1 MAENV
6 NIPLGDGTNFQAPAW
21 ATETTL
27 NAILSAIDVLAKTS
41 EADKKAL
48 KQIAKDT
55 ADGNDV
61 DKDLLAQINAS
72 GATQKNL
79 LKEMEEGN
87 KENRTMFSGL
97 KGLFLGLGA
106 TIGTLATSA
115 FLLAKGLGEDT
126 RNLDGGLA
134 IDLID
139 SNAVNFSRNLRTLG
153 ISADDIAGKM
163 GAASETIAVLGR
175 NQYMDMTSA
184 IMGLTGA
191 GANFGKSLAEITDAL
206 DEDLALQQSAGILQN
221 LNDGLQAK
229 RSANLF
235 EMQLKSTTMLG
246 KSIDDIRNA
255 GRDSIT
261 DNGSI
266 QLLLQSMGE
275 AGPKFNT
282 AIQQMTGELSASG
295 VSQGFINAMT
305 NASLETVAFSTDAG
319 TELFNALTILDGNAK
334 DLDITGTIQEINELS
349 KGTPA
354 QVEKAQKLMAGIAP
368 SMREAAQAMSADQIE
383 SMRVLLE
390 QAGPLGQQ
398 LAISFGQLSQAI
410 PKPGVFNA
418 LAVASATL
426 DNSMA
431 MFNGALAGVTGNL
444 TGAFATGITG
454 FLDAFTRGKGDLDEN
469 NKEITTGQASIFR
482 TFSNAMMNI
491 NDAFTELWKNVNKT
505 GGKFTSFSDML
516 QKKINPIITAMGTS
530 MATWISSITVENI
543 SDYVDSMIYAFRTIA
558 AIGSALYK
566 AFSWTVGLLI
576 DTDSVQKEDADGN
589 PMLDT
594 DGKPIMEDQFDLV
607 GTIVNG
613 LLIATAYATVK
624 KAFGG
629 LFAGG
634 LGLASK
640 IPGVGKLFGQGK
652 AAEATGKSFGK
663 GAAGMLAFGAAA
675 AGVGIALFGISD
687 AMETFKDMSWEEIR
701 KGVVGITVALIP
713 FAVAIGLLA
722 WAGTGPQAIGL
733 WSIAGVLAAIG
744 VAAAGIGVAAGGIS
758 MLVDSFSNTAE
769 EDAMLLDNQ
778 TTNIKELAE
787 IDAGKLQSTAKGID
801 AMAVSMVAFGNATN
815 DGWFSGPDISDM
827 DKIINNMQR
836 LATLN
841 GTGLVAFA
849 SGMNDLIEAIKELG
863 KLDSDEMLKDAEAVK
878 QLYASTQQGFGSRV
892 MDTVDN
898 VVNKFSGNTATPR
911 PNTATVKPVQL
922 SDANN
927 FKEMAME
934 GKDVSTALLQQIVIN
949 TSKTQKAVV
958 TLTEAST

>member
-206 DEDLALQQSAGILQN
+206 DEDLALQQSAGILGN

-295 VSQGFINAMT
+295 VSQGLINAIT

-319 TELFNALTILDGNAK
+319 TELFNALTILDGEAK
-334 DLDITGTIQEINELS
+334 GLDLTGTIKEINDLS

-354 QVEKAQKLMAGIAP
+354 QIEKAQKLMAGIAP
-368 SMREAAQAMSADQIE
+368 SMREAAQAMGTDQMLA
-383 SMRVLLE
+383 MRVLLE
-390 QAGPLGQQ
+390 RAGPLGQQ
-398 LAISFGQLSQAI
+398 LAISFGQLGQAI

-454 FLDAFTRGKGDLDEN
+454 FLDAFTRGAGDLDEN

-482 TFSNAMMNI
+482 TFSNAMMKI
-491 NDAFTELWKNVNKT
+491 NKAFTTLWGKFDST
-505 GGKFTSFSDML
+505 SGKFTSFSDML

-530 MATWISSITVENI
+530 MAKWISSITVENI

-576 DTDSVQKEDADGN
+576 DTESVQKEDAEGN
-589 PMLDT
+589 PMFDN
-594 DGKPIMEDQFDLV
+594 GKPIMEDQFDLV

-640 IPGVGKLFGQGK
+640 IPGVGKLFGGGDTGTKALKTGGK
-652 AAEATGKSFGK
+652 FGA
-663 GAAGMLAFGAAA
+663 GAVGMAAFGVAA
-675 AGVGIALFGISD
+675 AGVGIAMIGVSD
-687 AMETFKDMSWEEIR
+687 AFETFSDMEWGEFGKSISMLSL
-701 KGVVGITVALIP
+701 ALLP
-713 FAVAIGLLA
+713 FAIGIVAAGVAGIAASPGLVAIGVAL
-722 WAGTGPQAIGL
+722 
-733 WSIAGVLAAIG
+733 AGVGL
-744 VAAAGIGVAAGGIS
+744 AAAGIGAAAAGIS
-758 MLVDSFSNTAE
+758 MLFDSSAE
-769 EDAMLLDNQ
+769 NIAEQDAAVTNAERLAKLDSAQ
-778 TTNIKELAE
+778 LE
-787 IDAGKLQSTAKGID
+787 STADGITSI
-801 AMAVSMVAFGNATN
+801 AKALSAFGDATN

>member
-139 SNAVNFSRNLRTLG
+139 SNAINFSRNLRTLG

-175 NQYMDMTSA
+175 NQYVDMTSA

-206 DEDLALQQSAGILQN
+206 DEDLALQQSAGILGN

-275 AGPKFNT
+275 AGPKFQT

-295 VSQGFINAMT
+295 VSQGLINAMT

-319 TELFNALTILDGNAK
+319 TELFNALTILDGEAK
-334 DLDITGTIQEINELS
+334 GLDLTGTIKEINDLS

-354 QVEKAQKLMAGIAP
+354 QIEKAQKLMAGIAP

-398 LAISFGQLSQAI
+398 LAVTFGQLGQAI

-418 LAVASATL
+418 LVVASATL

-454 FLDAFTRGKGDLDEN
+454 FLDAFTRGAGDLDEKGN
-469 NKEITTGQASIFR
+469 EITTGQASIFR
-482 TFSNAMMNI
+482 TFSNAMMKI

-516 QKKINPIITAMGTS
+516 QKKINPIITKMGTS
-530 MATWISSITVENI
+530 IATWISNITVENI

-589 PMLDT
+589 PMVDNN
-594 DGKPIMEDQFDLV
+594 GKPIMEDQFDLV

-613 LLIATAYATVK
+613 FLIATAYATVK
-624 KAFGG
+624 QAFGG

-634 LGLASK
+634 LSLASK
-640 IPGVGKLFGQGK
+640 IPGIGKLFGQGK

-663 GAAGMLAFGAAA
+663 GAAGMLAFGAAMAGIGVAA
-675 AGVGIALFGISD
+675 AGLTYSMKTLGEMEFGELAIGFVAIGAALALAAWGILAAGAAATVS
-687 AMETFKDMSWEEIR
+687 S
-701 KGVVGITVALIP
+701 VGITAL
-713 FAVAIGLLA
+713 ALA
-722 WAGTGPQAIGL
+722 FL
-733 WSIAGVLAAIG
+733 AIG
-744 VAAAGIGVAAGGIS
+744 VAAAGVGAAAAGIS
-758 MLVDSFSNTAE
+758 MLFDSAE
-769 EDAMLLDNQ
+769 ENIAEQDAAVTNAERLAKLDSA
-778 TTNIKELAE
+778 ELE
-787 IDAGKLQSTAKGID
+787 STATGITSI
-801 AMAVSMVAFGNATN
+801 AKALSAFGDATN